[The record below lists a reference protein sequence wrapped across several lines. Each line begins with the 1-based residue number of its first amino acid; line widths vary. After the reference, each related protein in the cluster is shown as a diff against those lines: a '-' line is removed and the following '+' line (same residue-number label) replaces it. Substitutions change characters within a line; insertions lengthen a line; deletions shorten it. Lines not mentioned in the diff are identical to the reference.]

1 MTRCQPALSFEHL
14 DVDSLVQ
21 LARRND
27 SEAFNEL
34 MRRHQGA
41 VRRTAYSILK
51 NFEDAEDAA
60 QETYLRVFKKL
71 DSFEGASKFSTW
83 LTRIAI
89 NTSLMR
95 LRQQRLRSAFSLEE
109 LTDGDSSSFVPLMDP
124 GLGPEEHT
132 RVLEL
137 RTRLND
143 AMLTLPT
150 HLREIAEDQIYAEL
164 SIKDLADR
172 RGITVAAAKSRV
184 YRARKLLSEV
194 LRSSSFPP
202 RIPRLGAI
210 SPEPSRCLPVSPKT
224 DRSCM
229 ESAH

>member
-21 LARRND
+21 LARCND

-71 DSFEGASKFSTW
+71 ASFEGASKFSTW

-95 LRQQRLRSAFSLEE
+95 LRQQRLRWQL
-109 LTDGDSSSFVPLMDP
+109 LMR
-124 GLGPEEHT
+124 ET
-132 RVLEL
+132 ARVLNLWSRPL
-137 RTRLND
+137 RN
-143 AMLTLPT
+143 
-150 HLREIAEDQIYAEL
+150 
-164 SIKDLADR
+164 
-172 RGITVAAAKSRV
+172 GVAKPWP
-184 YRARKLLSEV
+184 
-194 LRSSSFPP
+194 F
-202 RIPRLGAI
+202 
-210 SPEPSRCLPVSPKT
+210 EP
-224 DRSCM
+224 M
-229 ESAH
+229 